1 MGIGAHIG
9 SSKDELEEELS
20 LKEEEEEGLFIL
32 IRRKGNISIY
42 LDRRIRR
49 RTRLEKNGIF
59 SRKKSMCANVVI
71 T

>member
-42 LDRRIRR
+42 LGRRIRR

-59 SRKKSMCANVVI
+59 SRKKSMCAKVVI